1 MKIREVYEKI
11 WDLTKEDM
19 QELRKVGLEK
29 ALYIYI
35 GRAGKTI
42 YLSNRK
48 EGMKNKYIN
57 KTSSKKLQDFFTR
70 LEKFYKN
77 KGFSQEECYE
87 KMFITGKVIDTA
99 ETDEEL
105 ELKEK
110 IYITRLDDISHTL
123 DGLIVEDK
131 IISLNTIDSMIKHT
145 KCEGVTITHLQVDK
159 IDILLKKMKAEEVQ
173 NQ

>member
-1 MKIREVYEKI
+1 MKIREIYEKI

-77 KGFSQEECYE
+77 
-87 KMFITGKVIDTA
+87 
-99 ETDEEL
+99 
-105 ELKEK
+105 
-110 IYITRLDDISHTL
+110 IS
-123 DGLIVEDK
+123 K
-131 IISLNTIDSMIKHT
+131 
-145 KCEGVTITHLQVDK
+145 
-159 IDILLKKMKAEEVQ
+159 
-173 NQ
+173 